1 MTKAVL
7 PRGPEAA
14 PADPVLARIRIPFIH
29 RARLVCRG
37 QSEAAFTVDLGLAG
51 AFVERAALLK
61 PGEAVSIRF
70 RLPGN
75 ELELSAECE
84 VAWRHGAGEPP
95 PTLPTGVGLHFLSV
109 STADRERLAEY
120 LAEYCRRHT
129 KARRFARPWPLPGG
143 NAEEEP

>member
-7 PRGPEAA
+7 PRGPEGA

-29 RARLVCRG
+29 RAGLVCRG
-37 QSEAAFTVDLGLAG
+37 QAEAAFIVDLGLAG
-51 AFVERAALLK
+51 VFVERAQLLES
-61 PGEAVSIRF
+61 GEAVSIRF

-75 ELELSAECE
+75 ELEISAECE
-84 VAWRHGAGEPP
+84 VAWRHDAGEAPS
-95 PTLPTGVGLHFLSV
+95 TLPTGVGLHFVSLSA
-109 STADRERLAEY
+109 ADRERLAEY

-143 NAEEEP
+143 EGEEL